1 MAGAA
6 GATEGWEPERLRL
19 IERAWARV
27 DPSKLAD
34 TLTAMVEI
42 SSAVGEERPLA
53 EWLVDRMTAS
63 GLDVQYQPLSE
74 TSGTAISWVRRAE
87 RWPCAAAVRAGRRG
101 LAGGGRRTPSARWC
115 PPRRSPSVGRRSP
128 GGRWPWDLARAACL
142 WVRRPAT
149 RPRWVT
155 GWSVAR
161 RGGRGPRLRGDR
173 QARIRRRLRR
183 HVRPPQRLPHPQHD
197 PHRIPAGAF
206 LPRPPR

>member
-53 EWLVDRMTAS
+53 EWLVDPMTAS

-74 TSGTAISWVRRAE
+74 TSGTAISWARGAG

-101 LAGGGRRTPSARWC
+101 LAGEDDELPVLGGARRGGVRQLGGDPL
-115 PPRRSPSVGRRSP
+115 

-161 RGGRGPRLRGDR
+161 RGGRGPDCEVIAKPGYAVAYD
-173 QARIRRRLRR
+173 
-183 HVRPPQRLPHPQHD
+183 VM
-197 PHRIPAGAF
+197 
-206 LPRPPR
+206 